1 MNKLNW
7 KRLRHTT
14 VKTFFLV
21 TSQLNAQILVYNKFI
36 KCLYMFRALCVH
48 HQEFK
53 LCYTASVSSHT
64 VSGCPA
70 HMLVILTGNIN
81 QCETYLVV
89 LIGNINRCET
99 YLVILTGNINQCDT
113 YLVVLIGNIKRCHTY
128 LLILTGNINQRETY
142 LVVLIS
148 NINRRET
155 HLVILT
161 GNINQRDIFGDSD

>member
-81 QCETYLVV
+81 QC
-89 LIGNINRCET
+89 
-99 YLVILTGNINQCDT
+99 DT

>member
-1 MNKLNW
+1 MHK
-7 KRLRHTT
+7 
-14 VKTFFLV
+14 FLF
-21 TSQLNAQILVYNKFI
+21 YNVFI
-36 KCLYMFRALCVH
+36 VCLCMFRALCVH

-70 HMLVILTGNIN
+70 HM
-81 QCETYLVV
+81 
-89 LIGNINRCET
+89 
-99 YLVILTGNINQCDT
+99 LVILTGNINQCDT